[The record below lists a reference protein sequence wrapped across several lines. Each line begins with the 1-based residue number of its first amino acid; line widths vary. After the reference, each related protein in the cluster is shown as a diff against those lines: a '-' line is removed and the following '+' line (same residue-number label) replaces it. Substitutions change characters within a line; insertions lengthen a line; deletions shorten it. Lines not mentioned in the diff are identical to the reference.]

1 MIVREFFVNKR
12 MLESVAVL
20 TGAVYTFISSPQRT
34 FILQEFHNKYCICSS
49 QISVNSAFLTLREL
63 IPTEP
68 KYRKLSKIETL
79 RLAIGYIEH
88 LFAIL
93 VTGEPNRPCC
103 AHPNES
109 QRNRF
114 KPICTFCVT
123 SEHRFSELNEIP

>member
-1 MIVREFFVNKR
+1 MDSCDDRSVDFRQQANARER
-12 MLESVAVL
+12 C
-20 TGAVYTFISSPQRT
+20 RT
-34 FILQEFHNKYCICSS
+34 HRFLHITLSRLNFNLCHLYCIWFS

-93 VTGEPNRPCC
+93 VTGEANRPCC
-103 AHPNES
+103 VHPNGN
-109 QRNRF
+109 QCNRF

-123 SEHRFSELNEIP
+123 SEQRSSDLNESH